1 MEKNEN
7 YSVLFQV
14 HLIFTFFLFLLLPH
28 IANHFEPN
36 LSESALLALALFNT
50 LIGIALCISEGRIMM
65 PFKPALLFLYAFFL
79 FVIAHYFLGNKS
91 EEGRQFLNGSVL
103 VMMFVFN
110 LSQACRTKKI
120 VLLLA
125 IGVVINGALQI
136 IIGFNQHFYSLPEME
151 ALIQKNPQMI
161 NEYSRGFSNERF
173 MERIIGKLSFGSFI
187 YPNTLGAYLG
197 FFLFALVGLYL
208 HLKERVLPV
217 MLKFI
222 LFIFII
228 TALLCI
234 YFTGAKGVWISLF
247 VILVL
252 GSVIFIFQRKYKEL
266 SLKFYII
273 TGGCLLFCLIAA
285 PFVFKNV
292 LSMKVRLNYWQ
303 AALQMFLNES
313 AQWIGLGAGGFTNY
327 YLKYKLPFG
336 EEVQKAHNYFVT
348 LLVEQGIL
356 GLSLFL
362 LFLGSLFYCF
372 LKDKKNQ
379 NNPNEEVDFDR
390 AMPNTVY
397 MLLFYLIFSIFMAI
411 NPQFTNITLGLSVL
425 TLYTL
430 IILFLI
436 IAFRFLINKKIF
448 QPLPFENKL
457 TFQILVLSGCSVI
470 FFTDLVNAYIEIED
484 WPNFIE
490 LNNIFPALAI
500 LLLILLFFTFT
511 IYGHKKVNIERN
523 DSKSAFKIFGILLIV
538 YHILMIGGDMV
549 GEYSSF
555 VITFFALTLVFEKL
569 AFENSSEVK
578 LPNMI
583 SVFAFVILSYG
594 LSFFIFEKI
603 VMPDIGI
610 ARFRYLY
617 EHWDFKG
624 STKKEGLMETKESI
638 LEEGQK
644 KFPDHMY
651 FPLEKAKLYHFISK
665 KYQGSGLKRN
675 IVQWNSRAIEE
686 LDKCIKLSPLKANLY
701 DYKADLME
709 EMGEIGT
716 KIEDVRL
723 LALERYPTKAIYHYK
738 LGVFYKNMGNIERA
752 LKYFK
757 SAIFLQKN
765 SNRYTVLNKEEF
777 DEAIRYTVEND
788 SKADYNSTKE

>member
-1 MEKNEN
+1 MEKSEN

-14 HLIFTFFLFLLLPH
+14 HLLFTFFLFLLLPH

-50 LIGIALCISEGRIMM
+50 LIGIALCISEGRILL
-65 PFKPALLFLYAFFL
+65 PFKPALLFLYTFFV
-79 FVIAHYFLGNKS
+79 FVIAHYFIGNKS
-91 EEGRQFLNGSVL
+91 EEGRQFLNGTVL

-120 VLLLA
+120 ALLLML
-125 IGVVINGALQI
+125 GVVINGALQI
-136 IIGFNQHFYSLPEME
+136 IIGFNQHYYSLPEME
-151 ALIQKNPQMI
+151 ALILKNPQLI
-161 NEYSRGFSNERF
+161 NEYSLGNNNERF
-173 MERIIGKLSFGSFI
+173 MERVNGKLSFGSFI

-197 FFLFALVGLYL
+197 LFFFALMGFYL
-208 HLKERVLPV
+208 HLKGRISSSL
-217 MLKFI
+217 LKLI
-222 LFIFII
+222 LFVFTIAAMF
-228 TALLCI
+228 CI
-234 YFTGAKGVWISLF
+234 YFTGAKGVWISLS
-247 VILVL
+247 VILIL
-252 GSVIFIFQRKYKEL
+252 GIVIYIYHKKFKEI
-266 SLKFYII
+266 SIKFYIAFGSI
-273 TGGCLLFCLIAA
+273 LFLCVLSA
-285 PFVFKNV
+285 PFIFKNV

-313 AQWIGLGAGGFTNY
+313 AQWFGLGAGGFTNY
-327 YLKYKLPFG
+327 YMKYKLPFG
-336 EEVQKAHNYFVT
+336 EEVQKAHNYFIT
-348 LLVEQGIL
+348 LLVEQGVI
-356 GLSLFL
+356 GLSLFI

-372 LKDKKNQ
+372 LK
-379 NNPNEEVDFDR
+379 NNKSQINSNEDVDFDS
-390 AMPNTVY
+390 AMPNSVY
-397 MLLFYLIFSIFMAI
+397 MLLFFLIFSIFMAI
-411 NPQFTNITLGLSVL
+411 NPAYTNITIGLSIL

-436 IAFRFLINKKIF
+436 IASRFLIHRKVF
-448 QPLPFENKL
+448 MPLAFENKL
-457 TFQILVLSGCSVI
+457 TFQILILSGCSVV
-470 FFTDLVNAYIEIED
+470 FFTDLINAYIAIED
-484 WPNFIE
+484 WPNFLE
-490 LNNIFPALAI
+490 LNNTFPAIAI
-500 LLLILLFFTFT
+500 LLLIILFFTF
-511 IYGHKKVNIERN
+511 IIKNHHKQNLDTNETKT
-523 DSKSAFKIFGILLIV
+523 AFKIVGLLLVV
-538 YHILMIGGDMV
+538 YHIFMIGGDMV

-555 VITFFALTLVFEKL
+555 VITFIALAFVFEKFL
-569 AFENSSEVK
+569 FEDLSEIK
-578 LPNMI
+578 LPNMMTI
-583 SVFAFVILSYG
+583 FAFVIFSFG
-594 LSFFIFEKI
+594 FSFFIFEKV

-686 LDKCIKLSPLKANLY
+686 LDKCIKLSPLKASLY

-716 KIEDVRL
+716 KVETVRL

-738 LGVFYKNMGNIERA
+738 LGVFYKNIGNIERA